1 MKREDA
7 RLPIGSKKS
16 VRKRIVVH
24 YIIQSLSQKKDF
36 WNCIVKRMNSSKS
49 TEVYGKL
56 NSAAKDCAQ

>member
-16 VRKRIVVH
+16 VGKRIVVY
-24 YIIQSLSQKKDF
+24 YITQSLSQKKDF
-36 WNCIVKRMNSSKS
+36 WSCIVKRINSLKS

-56 NSAAKDCAQ
+56 KSAAKDCAQ